1 MKSAEK
7 VKKLRRIMDGMKKGK
22 SIAKSAA
29 EVGWSRQRAHRY
41 FTRGTIVDPRLSQ
54 KITASTECDSP
65 IVRSMFGKAIKD
77 TLSDDRYGSTLNH
90 ATKHL
95 PEIVT
100 ELDDV
105 HNKPVTRFAKF
116 LLDNCKICKSDRHYI
131 EYCANERNTPWR
143 KLAVAEYIVEGKH
156 ISNAT

>member
-7 VKKLRRIMDGMKKGK
+7 VKKLKRIMDGMKKGK

-65 IVRSMFGKAIKD
+65 IVRSMFGKAIRD
-77 TLSDDRYGSTLNH
+77 TLSNDRYGSTLNH

-131 EYCANERNTPWR
+131 EYCANESNTPWR

-156 ISNAT
+156 TSNAT

>member
-1 MKSAEK
+1 MKSTEK
-7 VKKLRRIMDGMKKGK
+7 VKKLKKIMEEMKKGN

-29 EVGWSRQRAHRY
+29 AVGWSRQRAHRY

-54 KITASTECDSP
+54 KITSSTECDSP

-77 TLSDDRYGSTLNH
+77 TLSDDRYGATLNH
-90 ATKHL
+90 TTKHL

-100 ELDDV
+100 ELNDV
-105 HNKPVTRFAKF
+105 YNKPVTRFAKF
-116 LLDNCKICKSDRHYI
+116 LLDNCKICKSDKHYI
-131 EYCANERNTPWR
+131 EYCASEHNTPWR
-143 KLAVAEYIVEGKH
+143 KLAVAEFILEGKH